1 MIVKDFTNFDIHKQT
16 RKKSVALIPVGSI
29 EQHGPHLPVST
40 DSDIVS
46 YIAKK
51 ISDKMGFLLLPTIEY
66 GVSFEH
72 SPFFNLSI
80 TATTLQKILVDLCV
94 SLYKNKIATIIILNG
109 HHGNHTALKQI
120 PKRVSKIHGINTR
133 ILVYSYWHFM
143 KRQFDHAG
151 FVETSIML
159 AISKRVQMN
168 KAKKGLVP
176 NGLSDRELAR
186 LSRLAKK
193 SFPYVTKNGVWGDPR
208 NATAKDGR
216 RILDEI
222 VTAIVKE
229 SQTCL
234 TGKSRKLH
242 Q

>member
-1 MIVKDFTNFDIHKQT
+1 MIVKDLTNSDILKQT